1 MLARAFC
8 RYNPELFREDV
19 TEALVKKGMM
29 KTVAI
34 VESGM
39 PLDKRPNIVEDRI
52 RNYRKWRKY
61 CRSIHHQNLKLAV
74 DWAAEIIW
82 KASGI
87 ILNSNNNK
95 SQIYDKP
102 KNIFS

>member
-1 MLARAFC
+1 MLAWAFS

-19 TEALVKKGMM
+19 TGDLVKNGMM

-34 VESGM
+34 VESRM

-61 CRSIHHQNLKLAV
+61 I
-74 DWAAEIIW
+74 AEVSTIRI
-82 KASGI
+82 
-87 ILNSNNNK
+87 
-95 SQIYDKP
+95 
-102 KNIFS
+102 